1 MVMAKCMATKFM
13 ATMAT
18 NSTAEYI
25 IKRFEGLR
33 LQPYYCPAG
42 LPTIGWGHVIKI
54 PEQQQMLE
62 TITKEQ
68 ADQLLE
74 QDMTQAK
81 SALYRHCRIPL
92 SYSQEGALI
101 SFIFNCGAAA
111 FQASTLRQKLL
122 RGEYLLAAD
131 EFPKWVHARGIRL
144 KGLVRRRLLER
155 EVFLQGIS

>member
-1 MVMAKCMATKFM
+1 MSVNINNNI
-13 ATMAT
+13 
-18 NSTAEYI
+18 NSKAEYI
-25 IKRFEGLR
+25 IKSFEGLR

-42 LPTIGWGHVIKI
+42 LKTIGWGHVIKGDT
-54 PEQQQMLE
+54 QQKLE
-62 TITKEQ
+62 SITEEQ

-81 SALYRHCRIPL
+81 STLYRHCRVPL
-92 SYSQEGALI
+92 NYSQEGALI

-131 EFPKWVHARGIRL
+131 EFPKWVHAGGIKL

-155 EVFLQGIS
+155 EVFLQGFS